1 VSEHVKVM
9 RTIVLILILAACSKS
24 SGAPPAP
31 AEKPAAA
38 PAPPPAKPAPAPPAA
53 KPSDDTTT
61 ANAAYDAKQYA
72 KCAELFVAIADRP
85 NAPLRIERDAAYN
98 AGCCYA
104 QDGKPDAAFPQLER
118 ALALGMRD
126 KKHVETDTDLVEIR
140 SDARWPKLLAA
151 IDKANADADKALEQP
166 ALRKEILAM
175 RDDDQNARFAW
186 IAKQDDKKLAA
197 DVEAIDRK
205 TTKRMHDIVTKY
217 GWPGK
222 SLVGEDGANSAW
234 LLVQHADKD
243 LAFQKDVL
251 AKMEPM
257 AKTEEVSPIDYCYLW
272 DRVAVA
278 EHRPQRYGT
287 QFNDKQEP
295 QPIDDEAHVDER
307 RASIGLPSMAEYREQ
322 MRKMYGPP
330 KK

>member
-1 VSEHVKVM
+1 MRRIVM
-9 RTIVLILILAACSKS
+9 ILILAACGKS
-24 SGAPPAP
+24 SEERPAVEPPAT
-31 AEKPAAA
+31 
-38 PAPPPAKPAPAPPAA
+38 PAKPADDPAA
-53 KPSDDTTT
+53 
-61 ANAAYDAKQYA
+61 AAQAAYDAKQYA
-72 KCAELFVAIADRP
+72 KCAQLYVAIAESPSTPRP
-85 NAPLRIERDAAYN
+85 VQRDAAYN

-118 ALALGMRD
+118 ALSLGMRD
-126 KKHVETDTDLVEIR
+126 KAHLESDTDLVTIR

-151 IDKANADADKALEQP
+151 VDHANDEADKAVEQP
-166 ALRKEILAM
+166 ALRKEIFAM
-175 RDDDQNARFAW
+175 KDEDQKARFAW
-186 IAKQDDKKLAA
+186 IAKQDDKQLAA
-197 DVEAIDRK
+197 AIEAIDSK
-205 TTKRMHDIVTKY
+205 TGKRMHEIVATY

-222 SLVGEDGANSAW
+222 RLVGEDGANAAW
-234 LLVQHADKD
+234 LLVQHQDKD

-257 AKTEEVSPIDYCYLW
+257 VSTKEVSAIDYAYLW

-287 QFNDKQEP
+287 QFDEHQEP
-295 QPIDDEAHVDER
+295 QPTEDEAHLDAR
-307 RASIGLPSMAEYREQ
+307 RTAIGMPTMAEYREQ

>member
-1 VSEHVKVM
+1 M
-9 RTIVLILILAACSKS
+9 RRIVLILILAACSNS
-24 SGAPPAP
+24 SEDLPAP
-31 AEKPAAA
+31 AEQPAATPAPKPA
-38 PAPPPAKPAPAPPAA
+38 
-53 KPSDDTTT
+53 DDIAT
-61 ANAAYDAKQYA
+61 ATAAYEAKQYGTCA
-72 KCAELFVAIADRP
+72 KLYVAIAARP
-85 NAPLRIERDAAYN
+85 DAPNRLQRESAYN

-104 QDGKPDAAFPQLER
+104 QDGNPDAAFLQLER

-126 KKHVETDTDLVEIR
+126 KTHVETDTDLVKIR
-140 SDARWPKLLAA
+140 GDARWPTLLAA
-151 IDKANADADKALEQP
+151 LDEANADVKEP

-175 RDDDQNARFAW
+175 RADDQKARHAW
-186 IAKQDDKKLAA
+186 TAKVDDKKLAA
-197 DVEAIDRK
+197 DVAAIDKR
-205 TTKRMHDIVTKY
+205 TAKRMHEIVTKY

-222 SLVGEDGANSAW
+222 SLVGEDGANAAW

-257 AKTEEVSPIDYCYLW
+257 AKTEEVSPSDYGYLW

-287 QFNDKQEP
+287 QFDKNQEP
-295 QPIDDEAHVDER
+295 QPMEDEAHVDER
-307 RASIGLPSMAEYREQ
+307 RASIGLPSMAQYRAQ
-322 MRKMYGPP
+322 MRKMYGAP

>member
-1 VSEHVKVM
+1 MAM
-9 RTIVLILILAACSKS
+9 RTALLVILALASCSKS
-24 SGAPPAP
+24 SEDAPAP
-31 AEKPAAA
+31 VEKPAAT

-53 KPSDDTTT
+53 KPADDITT

-72 KCAELFVAIADRP
+72 KCAELYLAISNRP
-85 NAPLRIERDAAYN
+85 DAPKRLQRESAYN

-126 KKHVETDTDLVEIR
+126 KKHVETDTDLVKVR
-140 SDARWPKLLAA
+140 GDARWPKLLAA
-151 IDKANADADKALEQP
+151 LDKANADADKAIKQP
-166 ALRKEILAM
+166 ALRKEILAL
-175 RDDDQNARFAW
+175 RDEDQKARFAW

-205 TTKRMHDIVTKY
+205 TTMRMHEVIAKY

-243 LAFQKDVL
+243 LALQKDVL
-251 AKMEPM
+251 ARMEPM
-257 AKTEEVSPIDYCYLW
+257 VKTEEVSAIDYGYLW
-272 DRVAVA
+272 DRIAVA

-287 QFNDKQEP
+287 QFNEKQEP
-295 QPIDDEAHVDER
+295 QPIEDEAHIDER

>member
-1 VSEHVKVM
+1 M
-9 RTIVLILILAACSKS
+9 RQTLLILIFAACSKS
-24 SGAPPAP
+24 AEDAP
-31 AEKPAAA
+31 A
-38 PAPPPAKPAPAPPAA
+38 PAA
-53 KPSDDTTT
+53 KPDDDITRAHA
-61 ANAAYDAKQYA
+61 ANDAKQYA
-72 KCAELFVAIADRP
+72 KCAELYLAIADRP
-85 NAPLRIERDAAYN
+85 DAPRPIQRDAAYN

-118 ALALGMRD
+118 AVALGMRD
-126 KKHVETDTDLVEIR
+126 KVHVERDTDLVKVR
-140 SDARWPKLLAA
+140 SDARWPELLAA
-151 IDKANADADKALEQP
+151 IDKANADADAALAQP

-175 RDDDQNARFAW
+175 RDDDQKARFAW

-197 DVEAIDRK
+197 DVEAIDTK
-205 TTKRMHDIVTKY
+205 TRTRMHDIVATY

-222 SLVGEDGANSAW
+222 SLVGEDGASSAW

-257 AKTEEVSPIDYCYLW
+257 VKTEEVSPTDYGYLW

-287 QFNDKQEP
+287 QFTDKQEP
-295 QPIDDEAHVDER
+295 QPIEDEAHVDER
-307 RASIGLPSMAEYREQ
+307 RASIGLASMADYRAQ
-322 MRKMYGPP
+322 MRKMYGAP